1 MTVRRIEKL
10 PGAEEPVTL
19 TLAKSQIRGADCA
32 DEDALIEH
40 YISVARSTLE
50 DRLQRTLVRSRMRLM
65 LDAFEPT
72 LELTQPP
79 CVQVESLRYYDTQGA
94 LQTLD
99 QALYQADT
107 ISEPARLTP
116 ITDTSWPQTQERLNA
131 VQVEY
136 IAGYENGQ
144 TPEPLVQWILL
155 AVGDL
160 YEQRTRSSEKPV
172 IAQHFAEG
180 LIEPYR
186 ILSI

>member
-1 MTVRRIEKL
+1 MTVRRIEKIE
-10 PGAEEPVTL
+10 GAEEPVTL
-19 TLAKSQIRGADCA
+19 ALAKSHIRGADCA
-32 DEDALIEH
+32 DEDQLIEH
-40 YISVARSTLE
+40 YISVARSALE
-50 DRLQRTLVRSRMRLM
+50 DRLQRTLVRFRLRLM

-79 CVQVESLRYYDTQGA
+79 CVQVESVRYYDAQGT

-99 QALYQADT
+99 QAHYQVDT
-107 ISEPARLTP
+107 VSEPARLVPSTN
-116 ITDTSWPQTQERLNA
+116 TSWPATQERLNA
-131 VQVEY
+131 VQVDY
-136 IAGYENGQ
+136 IAGYDNGQ

-160 YEQRTRSSEKPV
+160 YEQRSRSSEKPV
-172 IAQHFAEG
+172 IAQNFAEG